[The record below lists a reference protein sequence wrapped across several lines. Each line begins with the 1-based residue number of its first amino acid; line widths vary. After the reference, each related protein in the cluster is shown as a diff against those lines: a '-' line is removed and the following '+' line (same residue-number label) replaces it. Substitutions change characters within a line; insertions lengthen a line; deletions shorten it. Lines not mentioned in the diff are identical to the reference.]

1 MTNKRI
7 VKEILEW
14 SACILI
20 AVVLAIIVRYF
31 LGTPTIVQ
39 QSSMYPTLE
48 QNDRL
53 ILNRLYRTI
62 KQAPKRGEIITF
74 EAPEELQIQE
84 INLENPIAKYEE
96 KEEWFEKFTYYVLE
110 IEKESY
116 IKRII
121 GLPGE
126 HVLIENGKVYINGEE
141 LEEPYIQDNVT
152 TTEGTF
158 NDITVPEGCV
168 FVMGDNRGGSKDSR
182 EIGCIPIEKIESK
195 VWFRFWPFN
204 KFGGVD

>member
-1 MTNKRI
+1 MTNKKVI
-7 VKEILEW
+7 KEILEW

-96 KEEWFEKFTYYVLE
+96 KEGWFEKFTYYVLE

-126 HVLIENGKVYINGEE
+126 HVLIE
-141 LEEPYIQDNVT
+141 
-152 TTEGTF
+152 
-158 NDITVPEGCV
+158 
-168 FVMGDNRGGSKDSR
+168 
-182 EIGCIPIEKIESK
+182 KI
-195 VWFRFWPFN
+195 
-204 KFGGVD
+204 